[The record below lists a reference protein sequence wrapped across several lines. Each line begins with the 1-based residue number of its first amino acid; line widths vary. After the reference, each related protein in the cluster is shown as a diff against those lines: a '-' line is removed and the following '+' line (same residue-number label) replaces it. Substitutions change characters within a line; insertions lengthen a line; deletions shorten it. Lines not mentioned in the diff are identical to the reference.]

1 MVMSEQLRMEAL
13 NLLRRMF
20 TCCSSPR
27 NNMLVRSFVMATPI
41 QILPDLVSSIHTR
54 NSLISQT
61 ISVTTSVATT
71 QEQTV
76 VIAQDG
82 LNIFFE
88 VHDEFVC
95 TGPRRFASL
104 PTILCRSRAD
114 IDRQRLIST
123 NHS

>member
-1 MVMSEQLRMEAL
+1 
-13 NLLRRMF
+13 
-20 TCCSSPR
+20 
-27 NNMLVRSFVMATPI
+27 
-41 QILPDLVSSIHTR
+41 LPDLISSIHTR
-54 NSLISQT
+54 NSLVSQT

-76 VIAQDG
+76 IIAQDAF
-82 LNIFFE
+82 NIFFE
-88 VHDEFVC
+88 VHDEFAC